1 MNRIDWKDNPGTCI
15 RRDEVFEC
23 SDSDLIKSW
32 VDAGYVEIVL
42 VKKTKTPDAEEKPT
56 EDLVHVDDVMVK
68 KTKTPNIEEKPTENT
83 TPKKST
89 AKKV

>member
-23 SDSDLIKSW
+23 SDSELIKGW
-32 VDAGYVEIVL
+32 LGAGYVEAVV

-56 EDLVHVDDVMVK
+56 EDS
-68 KTKTPNIEEKPTENT
+68 
-83 TPKKST
+83 TPKKPT